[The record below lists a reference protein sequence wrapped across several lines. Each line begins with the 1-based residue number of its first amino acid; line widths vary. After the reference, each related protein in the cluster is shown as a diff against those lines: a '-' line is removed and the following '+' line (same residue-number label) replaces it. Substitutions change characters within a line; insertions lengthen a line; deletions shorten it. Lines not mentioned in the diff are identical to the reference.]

1 MVISKKKYYLAIITT
16 MWIFIFL
23 MIKAFIAILSIDNIH
38 DFGSIICTII
48 ILVCALIV
56 LCLATINP
64 WIISREGIKKA
75 VKNSNYIKLEKIAN
89 EAQKEFQN
97 KTAKGEGAIEAITNY
112 YSLTNLLLDNIGV
125 ANEYMPPEEENIIN
139 SMKIVYKNLIR
150 EMLPALQKD
159 IEMSEND
166 LECRSFIMSDMYIL
180 LHMMETDKEIT
191 EMPEGFSLPTLM
203 IEKYIDYILSSLMNT
218 DERKEKITNLK
229 IYLNYC
235 KKDHLDF
242 YIRYYKD
249 LMSEVEHIIN
259 EKEKKR

>member
-1 MVISKKKYYLAIITT
+1 MVISEKKYLLAILTT
-16 MWIFIFL
+16 MLICIFSML
-23 MIKAFIAILSIDNIH
+23 TAFEAMLSMDNIH
-38 DFGSIICTII
+38 DSGSIICIII
-48 ILVCALIV
+48 ILVCAFILV
-56 LCLATINP
+56 WLMTIDP
-64 WIISREGIKKA
+64 KIMAREGVKKA

-89 EAQKEFQN
+89 EARKEFQN

-203 IEKYIDYILSSLMNT
+203 IEKYIDYILSSSMNT
-218 DERKEKITNLK
+218 GERKEKITNLK

-235 KKDHLDF
+235 KKDHMDF

-249 LMSEVEHIIN
+249 LMSEVEHIIHA
-259 EKEKKR
+259 